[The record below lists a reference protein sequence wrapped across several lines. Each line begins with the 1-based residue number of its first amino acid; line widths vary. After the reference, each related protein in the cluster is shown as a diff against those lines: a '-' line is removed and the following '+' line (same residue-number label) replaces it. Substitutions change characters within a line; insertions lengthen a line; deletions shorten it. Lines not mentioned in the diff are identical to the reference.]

1 MEKMNLPNK
10 LTILRMV
17 MIPLFIGALFW
28 PNNSGFNYLVA
39 DLLFS
44 AAALTDLLD
53 GQIARKRGLVTNFGK
68 LMDPLADKLL
78 VVSALVCFV
87 QLGLAPA
94 VAVII
99 ILAREFLITSVR
111 MVALESGKVIA
122 ANIWGKM
129 KTVFQMTAIVS
140 SLLLMF
146 VACFTGWVPRETAVT
161 IVHILNWLSA
171 FVTLVSGVTY
181 IWSNRTLFIR

>member
-1 MEKMNLPNK
+1 MNLPNK

-111 MVALESGKVIA
+111 MVALKA
-122 ANIWGKM
+122 A
-129 KTVFQMTAIVS
+129 
-140 SLLLMF
+140 
-146 VACFTGWVPRETAVT
+146 R
-161 IVHILNWLSA
+161 
-171 FVTLVSGVTY
+171 
-181 IWSNRTLFIR
+181 